1 MLKEVKIYP
10 TVGITYCV
18 TIDVPA
24 NVFDVDAYIDEWIE
38 DNLIF
43 VEHYRIIDNDRR
55 LSHE

>member
-24 NVFDVDAYIDEWIE
+24 NVFDVDTYIDEWIE
-38 DNLIF
+38 DNLTF
-43 VEHYRIIDNDRR
+43 VDHYEII
-55 LSHE
+55 E